1 MRKATEQIFLPD
13 PVAPHATV
21 KRLQAFLL
29 GAFVD
34 RFVALRPERK
44 RERARA
50 PQVAVSQRGRKVR
63 LIVRDRER
71 SLPNTVYAG
80 GRRGRYLTEKADPVP
95 LVHECSGAP
104 PLSGGASC

>member
-63 LIVRDRER
+63 LIVREER
-71 SLPNTVYAG
+71 GAFRTQHAG
-80 GRRGRYLTEKADPVP
+80 GLRGRYLTEKADPVP